1 MPSILVRWGGHLTV
15 LALGG
20 RTDVRRDFP
29 EHLVRKTTFEPHHL
43 GIGDAGVE
51 DVINLTIGFT
61 VLPFAIEEVRA
72 SSSAA
77 RRGCRVAV
85 SRACCFINC
94 FPEGNRCGVTGER
107 IFLVGGRFRSCG

>member
-1 MPSILVRWGGHLTV
+1 MRRGGPLTV
-15 LALGG
+15 LTLGG

-51 DVINLTIGFT
+51 DVINLTIGFAR
-61 VLPFAIEEVRA
+61 LPFAIEEVRA
-72 SSSAA
+72 SAGAA

-85 SRACCFINC
+85 SGARCFINC
-94 FPEGNRCGVTGER
+94 FSEGNRCGVTGEG
-107 IFLVGGRFRSCG
+107 IFLIGGRFRSCG